1 MLVTSDD
8 LRPLGAAATPYAPDT
23 PRPGWA
29 EQAPELWDGA
39 LGITIGK
46 ALGAATGGLRRRAG
60 VTRDAVRRAREKRN
74 RYTFLDL
81 AADSGWLDDADI
93 L

>member
-29 EQAPELWDGA
+29 KQAPELWDGA
-39 LGITIGK
+39 LGITIG
-46 ALGAATGGLRRRAG
+46 
-60 VTRDAVRRAREKRN
+60 
-74 RYTFLDL
+74 
-81 AADSGWLDDADI
+81 
-93 L
+93 